1 MKSKQF
7 KIKEP
12 SNYYSRVYDNK
23 FICTLLQYDKQIS
36 INDKV
41 IVFKYNSINNNE
53 NLCIRIWFFK

>member
-41 IVFKYNSINNNE
+41 IVFKYNSINNDE
-53 NLCIRIWFFK
+53 NLCIRI